1 MPRFF
6 IELFYKGTGYAG
18 FQVQK
23 NANTIQAEVESALK
37 IYFKKEFLLTGSS
50 RTDAGVHAL
59 QNYFHVDV
67 DDFLPVGELSN
78 SVYHINAI
86 LPPSIVIRRIFEV
99 SDDLHCRFNAQS
111 RTYEYNLYHQKNPF
125 LSDTAYYFP
134 SPLDIGLLQEAAVI
148 LYGVTDFESFAKRNS
163 QVHTFQCTIS
173 KSEWSIKDD
182 LLKYTVTAN
191 RFLRGMVKGL
201 VGTMLKVGRK
211 KISLQQFKEIIESK
225 NSSGVDFSV
234 PPQGLCL
241 INVAFKNH

>member
-23 NANTIQAEVESALK
+23 NANTIQAEVERALE
-37 IYFKKEFLLTGSS
+37 IYFKQKFLLTGSS

-59 QNYFHVDV
+59 QNYFHLDIAEFPAEP
-67 DDFLPVGELSN
+67 DLSK

-86 LPPSIVIRRIFEV
+86 LPLSIVVRRIFQV
-99 SDDLHCRFNAQS
+99 KDDLHCRFNALS
-111 RTYEYNLYHQKNPF
+111 RTYEYQVYQSKNPF
-125 LSDTAYYFP
+125 HSDTAYYFP
-134 SPLDIGLLQEAAVI
+134 FILDPELLQQAAQ
-148 LYGVTDFESFAKRNS
+148 LLLSYTDFESFAKRNS
-163 QVHTFQCTIS
+163 QVHTYQCAIS
-173 KSEWSIKDD
+173 QSEWSIKSDQ
-182 LLKYTVTAN
+182 LKYTVTAN
-191 RFLRGMVKGL
+191 RFLRGMVRGL
-201 VGTMLKVGRK
+201 VGTMLNVGRK

-241 INVAFKNH
+241 IKVAFEN